1 MNNLTI
7 NINNLPTK
15 ELPILTDAEAG
26 EKYSKWSYL
35 NAYYPNVLRDIYLIS
50 KSIQSKTKKEIT
62 KKVNEFRIKKQ
73 DGREWSP
80 WSERYVLEY
89 MNTLKKVGFW
99 DENGNETNSVF
110 VNSKINTPLS
120 FFDKQDLIEVFFT
133 YFRFKELSSWFINT
147 SKEFHK
153 SFDSFD
159 KSDFV
164 KKSKPIYFYSQN
176 SRFNNVF
183 LFNIEKPKTKYTIE
197 NDALMRF
204 WDVYIKWGTT
214 LNILDKF
221 NISNIVNNNERKE
234 ISMTYFINEFREFN
248 LIEYIDN
255 RFSEKNIWI
264 PQLIFE
270 IAKDFRYPVHR
281 IKEYIVKNINSNDKI
296 TFERTSEI
304 FLIKGKN
311 AKRKI
316 NSATYLYPLIDDYYI
331 SNLIIRK

>member
-1 MNNLTI
+1 LNNLTL
-7 NINNLPTK
+7 NINELPQK

-26 EKYSKWSYL
+26 EKFSKWSYL

-50 KSIQSKTKKEIT
+50 KSIQNKTKKEIT
-62 KKVNEFRIKKQ
+62 IKVNEFRIDKQ

-89 MNTLKKVGFW
+89 INTLKKIGFW
-99 DENGNETNSVF
+99 DNNGNEIKSVF
-110 VNSKINTPLS
+110 VNSKINSPLS
-120 FFDKQDLIEVFFT
+120 FSDKQELIEVFFS
-133 YFRFKELSSWFINT
+133 YFRFKELSSWFIDT

-153 SFDSFD
+153 SFDSIN

-183 LFNIEKPKTKYTIE
+183 LLNIENPKTKYTIE

-221 NISNIVNNNERKE
+221 NISNIVNSSDKKE
-234 ISMTYFINEFREFN
+234 ISMSYFINEFREFD
-248 LIEYIDN
+248 LIEFIKN
-255 RFSEKNIWI
+255 TFGKKNIWI
-264 PQLIFE
+264 PELVFE
-270 IAKDFRYPVHR
+270 IAKNYRYSVNS
-281 IKEYIVKNINSNDKI
+281 IKEHIVKNINSNDKI

-316 NSATYLYPLIDDYYI
+316 KAATYLYPLIDGYYI